1 MTKEQRAIKKIMKE
15 TIANMESLGIYREE
29 FAATIKAYAQL
40 RYLHDL
46 LNERFAEGGYLVTE
60 SYTNKAGATNIRK
73 TAE

>member
-1 MTKEQRAIKKIMKE
+1 MKE

-29 FAATIKAYAQL
+29 FTATIKAYAQL

-60 SYTNKAGATNIRK
+60 YYKLRVFRIEVIGRIL
-73 TAE
+73 